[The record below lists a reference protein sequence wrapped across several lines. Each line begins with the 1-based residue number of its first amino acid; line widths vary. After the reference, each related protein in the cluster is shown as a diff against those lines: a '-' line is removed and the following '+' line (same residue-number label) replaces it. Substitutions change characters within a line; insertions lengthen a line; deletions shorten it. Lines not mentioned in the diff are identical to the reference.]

1 MLCFFFSFLCSKC
14 IGNKKKEGVQ
24 GLQAF
29 AFCVITVNDE
39 FIYLFIYLFK
49 VDKFTRIQHTY
60 IHKNT
65 QTNWLIK
72 VIYSILQTKN

>member
-1 MLCFFFSFLCSKC
+1 MLYFLFSFLYSKC

-39 FIYLFIYLFK
+39 FIYLFIYLF
-49 VDKFTRIQHTY
+49 
-60 IHKNT
+60 IHLKL
-65 QTNWLIK
+65 TNLQE
-72 VIYSILQTKN
+72 YSIHIYIKIPRPIG